1 MLSLIARYGQR
12 VPSDLA
18 LVIFDCDGVLVDS
31 EPISNAVL
39 ATALTAAGLPTSAE
53 EALREYKG
61 MLLSDVRARA
71 EEMLGRALPAGALE
85 DFERDREVVFRA
97 SLQAVPGARDA
108 VQAVQAAG
116 VGVCVASQGKLEKTE
131 LTLTLAGLRDLFAD
145 EAIFSSYQVARGKP
159 HPDLFLHAAAAMGVA
174 PAGCAVVEDTV
185 IGVTGA
191 VAAGM
196 RVIGHAAAEDP
207 EVLRA
212 AGARPV
218 SSLAEVPAA
227 LGLV

>member
-1 MLSLIARYGQR
+1 
-12 VPSDLA
+12 VPADLA

-39 ATALTAAGLPTSAE
+39 AASLTTAGLPTSAD
-53 EALREYKG
+53 EAVREYKG

-71 EEMLGRALPAGALE
+71 EQLLGRPLPDGLLD
-85 DFERDREVVFRA
+85 DFERQREEAFRM
-97 SLQAVPGARDA
+97 SLLAVPGARDA

-145 EAIFSSYQVARGKP
+145 GALFSAYQVPRGKP
-159 HPDLFLHAAAAMGVA
+159 HPDLFWHAAAAMGA
-174 PAGCAVVEDTV
+174 TPERCAVVEDTV
-185 IGVTGA
+185 IGITAA

-196 RVIGHAAAEDP
+196 RVIGYAAAEDP
-207 EVLRA
+207 ATLEA
-212 AGARPV
+212 AGAQPV
-218 SSLAEVPAA
+218 RSLAEVPAV
-227 LGLV
+227 LGLG

>member
-1 MLSLIARYGQR
+1 VAA
-12 VPSDLA
+12 DLA

-39 ATALTAAGLPTSAE
+39 AASLTTAGLPTSAQ
-53 EALREYKG
+53 EAVREYKG

-71 EEMLGRALPAGALE
+71 EQLLGRALPAGLLDE
-85 DFERDREVVFRA
+85 YERDREQAFRT
-97 SLQAVPGARDA
+97 SLEPVPGAREA

-131 LTLTLAGLRDLFAD
+131 LTLALAGLRDLFGDGAL
-145 EAIFSSYQVARGKP
+145 FSAYQVPRGKP
-159 HPDLFLHAAAAMGVA
+159 HPDLFLHAAATMGAA
-174 PAGCAVVEDTV
+174 PERCAVVEDTV
-185 IGVTGA
+185 IGVTAA

-196 RVIGHAAAEDP
+196 RVIGYAADEAP
-207 EVLRA
+207 ATLQA
-212 AGARPV
+212 AGAQPV
-218 SSLAEVPAA
+218 RSLAEVPAT

>member
-1 MLSLIARYGQR
+1 
-12 VPSDLA
+12 VPADLA
-18 LVIFDCDGVLVDS
+18 LVIFDCDGVLVES

-39 ATALTAAGLPTSAE
+39 AASLTTAGLPTSAD
-53 EALREYKG
+53 EAVREYKG

-71 EEMLGRALPAGALE
+71 EQLLGRPLPDGLLD
-85 DFERDREVVFRA
+85 DFERDREEAFRT

-145 EAIFSSYQVARGKP
+145 GALFSAYQVPRGKP
-159 HPDLFLHAAAAMGVA
+159 HPDLFWHAAATMGAA
-174 PAGCAVVEDTV
+174 PERCAVVEDTV
-185 IGVTGA
+185 IGITAA

-196 RVIGHAAAEDP
+196 RVIGYAADEDP
-207 EVLRA
+207 ATLEA
-212 AGARPV
+212 AGAQPV
-218 SSLAEVPAA
+218 RSLAEVPAV
-227 LGLV
+227 LGLG